1 MNLAR
6 ILRPLKQTMWYK
18 NLNLQEYIYAD
29 QDSTLISHLETHHH
43 NPLETANQNTS
54 LLPISITELVLTEA
68 V

>member
-1 MNLAR
+1 MNLAI

-18 NLNLQEYIYAD
+18 NLNLQEYIRRSGFHID
-29 QDSTLISHLETHHH
+29 FPSRNTPFH

>member
-1 MNLAR
+1 MNLAI

-18 NLNLQEYIYAD
+18 NLNLQEYIRRSGFHID
-29 QDSTLISHLETHHH
+29 FSSGNIPFH

-54 LLPISITELVLTEA
+54 LLPISITELVLIEA

>member
-29 QDSTLISHLETHHH
+29 QDSTLISHLETHHFTT
-43 NPLETANQNTS
+43 L
-54 LLPISITELVLTEA
+54 
-68 V
+68 